1 MRQLS
6 VFLVDLEDDEAL
18 THLRHGWH
26 GLVVLTL
33 VAIAY
38 ATRLALVVAPTE
50 ATMGNVQR
58 IFYYHVPTS
67 MLSLLFPYVNF
78 VASLFYLCWRRR
90 NPMRALTADA
100 VAIAAAEVTVV
111 YSSIC
116 LLTGMLWGR
125 AAWGIWWTW
134 DARLTSML
142 LLWLLYVSYLMLRKL
157 SATGQT
163 QTLAA
168 VLSVFAAIDVPI
180 VYMSIQWWRT
190 QHPAPVF
197 RRAGQRHR
205 PVHDARVRME
215 HLGWAMW
222 GVFLL
227 VFRYCAG
234 TAPAGEGA
242 GDGAGGDRRL
252 PGDRPMRL
260 SWLSGSSMEAH
271 HLLAAYVAVWLI
283 QGGSAGWIAW
293 QWMLAR
299 KDLQPDLSLN
309 TEADEDI

>member
-1 MRQLS
+1 MKRS
-6 VFLVDLEDDEAL
+6 RIFGTAGIVWFL
-18 THLRHGWH
+18 
-26 GLVVLTL
+26 LTL
-33 VAIAY
+33 AAIAY

-78 VASLFYLCWRRR
+78 AASLFYLYWRQRD
-90 NPMRALTADA
+90 PLRALTADA
-100 VAIAAAEVTVV
+100 VAISAAEVTVV

-157 SATGQT
+157 SSTGQT
-163 QTLAA
+163 NTLAA

-197 RRAGQRHR
+197 FGGPDTGIDPSMKPAFGWN
-205 PVHDARVRME
+205 V
-215 HLGWAMW
+215 LGWAMW

-227 VFRYCAG
+227 LFRYALERRRQESAQAAALKAIEG
-234 TAPAGEGA
+234 SLETAP
-242 GDGAGGDRRL
+242 
-252 PGDRPMRL
+252 
-260 SWLSGSSMEAH
+260 
-271 HLLAAYVAVWLI
+271 
-283 QGGSAGWIAW
+283 
-293 QWMLAR
+293 
-299 KDLQPDLSLN
+299 
-309 TEADEDI
+309 